1 MHKSTHNKI
10 DFILFL
16 VDILNNYKMS
26 VFLVLNY
33 RIIMFFKLWI
43 YLGFLLDHACK

>member
-1 MHKSTHNKI
+1 MHKSTYNKI
-10 DFILFL
+10 DFILLL

-33 RIIMFFKLWI
+33 RIIMFF
-43 YLGFLLDHACK
+43 

>member
-33 RIIMFFKLWI
+33 RIIMFFLALDLSGFS
-43 YLGFLLDHACK
+43 LGPRL